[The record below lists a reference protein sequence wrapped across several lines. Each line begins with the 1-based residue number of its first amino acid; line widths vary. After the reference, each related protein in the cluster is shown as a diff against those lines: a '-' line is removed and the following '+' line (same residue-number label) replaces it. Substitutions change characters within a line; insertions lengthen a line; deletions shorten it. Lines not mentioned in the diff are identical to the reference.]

1 MKNVSESK
9 KLAGSVAASAFDIN
23 EIIDL
28 LPGNVYW
35 MDSKGVFLGCNQRLL
50 SDIGLDSIEQYSGKT
65 YKDLYH
71 GDYIHKIE
79 EVDRYVIQSNEIVTL
94 EEEAKAPSGENR
106 TYMTTKCPLHDEAG
120 EVIGLLGVSIDITDR
135 KEAEAEL
142 ASAKERVESMRLV
155 SASIAHELRTP
166 LNSIKLFVAGLKA
179 YLPDLIQGYELAKN
193 TGLDVS
199 PIRTAHIDILKKG
212 IDGINLQVNHA
223 SLVIDMLLTN
233 LSFRKIDKQ
242 KFEEH
247 SIKECIEEALA
258 IYPFTAQERS
268 LIHWSCDTD
277 FQFLGSKV
285 LIIQVLLNILK
296 NAVYSIAAA
305 RRGEIKLWVEN
316 GVEGNRLYIEDTARG
331 ISPDAIPHI
340 FDKFFTKDTEH
351 GTGIGLAFCK
361 MCMQEH
367 GGDIDCESE
376 QGVYARFILTFPN
389 EEGKSI

>member
-1 MKNVSESK
+1 MMTKSENKNNLERLETIISIAPGHIYWKDSN
-9 KLAGSVAASAFDIN
+9 GS
-23 EIIDL
+23 
-28 LPGNVYW
+28 
-35 MDSKGVFLGCNQRLL
+35 FLGCNDEQARTFNL
-50 SDIGLDSIEQYSGKT
+50 SSAKDVLGKT
-65 YKDLYH
+65 
-71 GDYIHKIE
+71 DYDFYGKEQAEAIVQADQRIMLSGETTILE
-79 EVDRYVIQSNEIVTL
+79 EPVTLLDGRSAVFLSKKVPLRNKRNEI
-94 EEEAKAPSGENR
+94 
-106 TYMTTKCPLHDEAG
+106 
-120 EVIGLLGVSIDITDR
+120 IGIIGVSVDITER
-135 KEAEAEL
+135 KVMEAEL
-142 ASAKERVESMRLV
+142 ASAKERIESMRLV

-166 LNSIKLFVAGLKA
+166 LNSIKSFVAGLKA
-179 YLPDLIQGYELAKN
+179 YLPDLMQGYELAKN
-193 TGLDVS
+193 ASLDVP
-199 PIRTAHIDILKKG
+199 PIRAAHIDILKKG
-212 IDGINLQVNHA
+212 IDGINVQVDHA

-242 KFEEH
+242 KFEQQ
-247 SIKECIEEALA
+247 SIVECVEEALA

-268 LIHWSCDTD
+268 LIHWSCDID

-316 GVEGNRLYIEDTARG
+316 GLERNRLYIEDTARG

-340 FDKFFTKDTEH
+340 FDKFFTKDTDH

-376 QGVYARFILTFPN
+376 EGVYARFILTFPN
-389 EEGKSI
+389 REGKFI